1 MKRPGLVAV
10 GVLLVLVG
18 MLWTLQGLGY
28 VAGSVMTG
36 VTVWAVIGPV
46 VALLGILLIL
56 RGVRGVRGRRD
67 TPQP

>member
-18 MLWTLQGLGY
+18 VLWTLQGLGY

-46 VALLGILLIL
+46 VALFGILLVVG
-56 RGVRGVRGRRD
+56 GVRGVRGRRD
-67 TPQP
+67 TPSP